1 MKLKITNPSKLRGR
15 KLHWPEWVMEV
26 TANLMTV
33 DDGEYVFTCDAKHTN
48 KPGPS
53 KRFHLHLNRESLL
66 LMAVNLRERK
76 VSTKIQMRLD
86 EVKDTDRLVDR
97 MMHLIN
103 EII

>member
-1 MKLKITNPSKLRGR
+1 MRLTITNPEKLRGR

-33 DDGEYVFTCDAKHTN
+33 DDGEYVFTCDVKHTN
-48 KPGPS
+48 TTGPS
-53 KRFHLHLNRESLL
+53 KRFYLHLNRESLL
-66 LMAVNLRERK
+66 LMAANLRERT